1 MTKYDDRRANAFL
14 VLWTL
19 AVIATACSFLFYLS
33 VRVETMQNGYAL
45 GKAYGDLSR
54 MREAER
60 VLELERAAHN
70 TPERVDLIGRTLFFM
85 EEPESSRVFDAG
97 TDPGVGSD
105 VEGDSVAQADDL
117 EGAFQ

>member
-1 MTKYDDRRANAFL
+1 MTKYDDRRSNAFL

-19 AVIATACSFLFYLS
+19 AVIASTCSFLFYLS
-33 VRVETMQNGYAL
+33 VRVETMQKGYAL

-54 MREAER
+54 IREAER

-85 EEPESSRVFDAG
+85 EEPDVSRVLDAG
-97 TDPGVGSD
+97 PDPVVGSD
-105 VEGDSVAQADDL
+105 AGQDAVAQAGP
-117 EGAFQ
+117 EGGEP